1 MVTCQWRVVA
11 SLEPG
16 KRSRA
21 TLRARTRSRCREGRG
36 SDEGIEAEPPDH
48 DQNRFNVPVGECV
61 DVLEDLGGGHE
72 GFPFERATN
81 QVDDGEWEV

>member
-1 MVTCQWRVVA
+1 MPVA
-11 SLEPG
+11 GGRQLGAREEEPRDDQSQDEVALPRG
-16 KRSRA
+16 P
-21 TLRARTRSRCREGRG
+21 G

-48 DQNRFNVPVGECV
+48 DQNRFNVPVGECM
-61 DVLEDLGGGHE
+61 DVLEDLGGGYE